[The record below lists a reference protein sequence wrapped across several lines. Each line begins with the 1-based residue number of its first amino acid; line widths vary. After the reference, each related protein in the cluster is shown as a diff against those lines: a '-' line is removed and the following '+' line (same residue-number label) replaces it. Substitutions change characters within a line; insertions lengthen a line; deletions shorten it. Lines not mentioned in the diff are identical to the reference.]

1 MTEYFPVGLWIVV
14 LNAAYAVFSIV
25 VAKIFTFKQW
35 FYMIENS
42 KIFMYSSLKTVYPVL
57 YWKDKKTANL
67 VDPTSNK
74 ITQSY
79 KKLCEGLYQHYNV

>member
-1 MTEYFPVGLWIVV
+1 LLRIGLFKLGLKITEYFLVGLWIVV

-57 YWKDKKTANL
+57 Y
-67 VDPTSNK
+67 
-74 ITQSY
+74 
-79 KKLCEGLYQHYNV
+79 